1 MRHGSPRPGDVR
13 AGRQG
18 RSSGI
23 ADRGRPGP
31 RPQGEGSRAI
41 PDKPPG
47 GTREAQGGSH
57 APLPWPAPTL
67 GADPVPGNHDRPD
80 SHPQPPEEGAPGR
93 RPGDPLL
100 KPDHG
105 NHVHDAARPPQPLD
119 VTKAD
124 GSIEPFDRSKLERS
138 LRSAGADEATAS
150 EVALRVEG
158 QLKVA
163 GIRATT
169 REVRSLVMEQLA
181 RRDPD
186 SADRYDGTRK
196 LVVRPAVEA
205 TTGVARLPPGV
216 VASMRLRNGGTLR
229 MVVRG
234 HWRNLGVE
242 VNERTAILG
251 DEVRLNVAD
260 MRALGVRSGD
270 RVLVTRLS
278 RDSGV
283 MGAS

>member
-1 MRHGSPRPGDVR
+1 MPS
-13 AGRQG
+13 
-18 RSSGI
+18 
-23 ADRGRPGP
+23 
-31 RPQGEGSRAI
+31 
-41 PDKPPG
+41 G
-47 GTREAQGGSH
+47 GTRRAQGGSH
-57 APLPWPAPTL
+57 APLPWPVPT
-67 GADPVPGNHDRPD
+67 GRADAVPDSKDQID

-93 RPGDPLL
+93 RPGDPLP
-100 KPDHG
+100 KVDRG
-105 NHVHDAARPPQPLD
+105 NNVHDAERTPQPLD

-124 GSIEPFDRSKLERS
+124 GSVETFDRSKLERS

-158 QLKVA
+158 QLRVA

-216 VASMRLRNGGTLR
+216 VASMRLRNGGTLHL
-229 MVVRG
+229 VVRG
-234 HWRNLGVE
+234 HWRILGVE

-251 DEVRLNVAD
+251 DEVRLNVSD
-260 MRALGVRSGD
+260 MRALGVHSGD